1 MQYRGLNIKAR
12 YYFRRCRKYV
22 YHSILHADDPP
33 HKLALGVALAM
44 FVMFTP
50 TLGLQ
55 MIITVFLAWLLR
67 ANKTVG
73 LPVVWISNPVTFVP
87 IFYPCYVVGCWLLDK
102 PQIESDF
109 WQHLSTPPL
118 QASWLEGVQYYWT
131 LFLDVA
137 APLWLGG
144 LIVGTFLGALTYYLL
159 YVAICRYRM
168 RRWGQLIPPKP
179 RFRH

>member
-1 MQYRGLNIKAR
+1 MQIRGVKLKTR
-12 YYFRRCRKYV
+12 SYFRRCRKYI

-67 ANKTVG
+67 ANKAVG

-87 IFYPCYVVGCWLLDK
+87 IFYPCYAIGCWLLSK
-102 PQIESDF
+102 PQIDSA
-109 WQHLSTPPL
+109 WWKGLSTPPPG
-118 QASWLEGVQYYWT
+118 WLAGVKYYWI

-144 LIVGTFLGALTYYLL
+144 IIVGTALGMLTYYLL
-159 YVAICRYRM
+159 YFTICRYRM
-168 RRWGQLIPPKP
+168 RRWGQLVPPNP

>member
-1 MQYRGLNIKAR
+1 MQYRGLKLKAR
-12 YYFRRCRKYV
+12 YYFRRSRKYV

-33 HKLALGVALAM
+33 HKLALGVARAR

-67 ANKTVG
+67 ANKAVG

-102 PQIESDF
+102 PQTESDI
-109 WQHLSTPPL
+109 WQQLSTPPPEG
-118 QASWLEGVQYYWT
+118 WLEGVQYYWT
-131 LFLDVA
+131 LFLGVA

-144 LIVGTFLGALTYYLL
+144 LIVGAFLGVLTYYLL

>member
-1 MQYRGLNIKAR
+1 MQFRGLKIKAR
-12 YYFRRCRKYV
+12 LYFRRCRKYL

-67 ANKTVG
+67 ANKAVG

-87 IFYPCYVVGCWLLDK
+87 IFYPCYVVGCWLLNQP
-102 PQIESDF
+102 PQIDSSF
-109 WQHLSTPPL
+109 WTRLSTPPSGAGI
-118 QASWLEGVQYYWT
+118 QHYWD
-131 LFLDVA
+131 LFKGVA
-137 APLWLGG
+137 APLWIGG
-144 LIVGTFLGALTYYLL
+144 IIVGTLLGALTYFLL
-159 YVAICRYRM
+159 YFSICRYRM
-168 RRWGQLIPPKP
+168 RRWGQLVPPKP